1 MIRLT
6 LRTLLAYIDDTLD
19 PDQARELGR
28 KVAESHD
35 ARLLIERIK
44 KVTRR
49 RGLHVPIPDGSEDDV
64 SDPNTVAEYL
74 SDNLG
79 SDQVRDLEA
88 TCLAS
93 DVHLAEVAACHQILT
108 LVLTEPVR
116 VPPSAN
122 LRMYHLVEPP
132 FSDHDRRPGKTVPVG
147 GIGLPEFAHAESD
160 DVDAP
165 LLLGMRRYTTPDSP
179 AARYG
184 LIAAVVA
191 VAAFLA
197 LAVWMAI
204 PGAQPAPPERSRE
217 TFAFA
222 HQPTAPPGPEQKVAP
237 APQPADGQKETKP
250 VNDQGSPGEVKKD
263 PVKDKKGPLPVLG
276 EPVQPPLAGRE
287 VVGALDTVNPMI
299 DAISIVLTRGPEPG
313 LPWERLDA
321 KAPEVRA
328 SDPVMALPGYK
339 ADVKLTSQVIVH
351 LWGNVPEQVAMK
363 AMVMQ
368 SLVRFHPPAAGF
380 DADLTLEAGRIYLT
394 TLKKEG
400 GAKIR
405 IRFAGETWDMA
416 LPDDRSE
423 IMIQAH
429 KAFVPGTPYARTG
442 GEKPRTEARLVV
454 VRGSAAFSAPA
465 RFKKEKLT
473 TWSEIAWDSTSGTL
487 REPKTIEANDPLT
500 VRIPLIAGELGQAT
514 QKALS
519 DAALKLTNR
528 TGVRVLLEAR
538 INYEENRDNAL
549 ASTVAIYGYA
559 AIADGPDTPTLI
571 ANLYDQLKE
580 RSRNYARRAAV
591 VGVSAWLPRD
601 PGNTANFH
609 EVITTQ
615 KGVPEDEADLIAHLL
630 RGYSSREKGDPTAVD
645 RLIEFLDHPNL
656 IVREAALGNLIA
668 FFDPDAGRKV
678 ELGGLNVAARGEPG
692 YEKALKIWKAWGE
705 EMKKKMM
712 EKK

>member
-35 ARLLIERIK
+35 AKLLIERIK

-49 RGLHVPIPDGSEDDV
+49 RGLHVPIPDGTEDDV
-64 SDPNTVAEYL
+64 SDPNIVAEYL

-132 FSDHDRRPGKTVPVG
+132 FSDHERKPGRTVPVG
-147 GIGLPEFAHAESD
+147 GIGLPEPAHADSD

-179 AARYG
+179 SARYG

-191 VAAFLA
+191 ISAFLA
-197 LAVWMAI
+197 LSVWMAL

-217 TFAFA
+217 TVA
-222 HQPTAPPGPEQKVAP
+222 HAPRPVPPPGPEQVV
-237 APQPADGQKETKP
+237 APQPADGKKETKP
-250 VNDQGSPGEVKKD
+250 VVNDPGNPGVVKKE
-263 PVKDKKGPLPVLG
+263 PVEDKKGVVPVLG

-287 VVGALDTVNPMI
+287 VVGALDIANPMI

-368 SLVRFHPPAAGF
+368 SLVRFHPPAPGF

-405 IRFAGETWDMA
+405 IRLAAETWDLV

-423 IMIQAH
+423 IMIQAN
-429 KAFVPGTPYARTG
+429 KAFVPGTPFARTG

-454 VRGSAAFSAPA
+454 VRGSAAFNAPA
-465 RFKKEKLT
+465 RFKKFDKLT
-473 TWSEIAWDSTSGTL
+473 TWSEITWDSTSGTL
-487 REPKTIEANDPLT
+487 REPKTIEANDPVT
-500 VRIPLIAGELGQAT
+500 VRIPLIAGEPGQAT

-519 DAALKLTNR
+519 DAALKLTDR

-538 INYEENRDNAL
+538 INYEENRDNVL
-549 ASTVAIYGYA
+549 ASTFAIYGYA

-580 RSRNYARRAAV
+580 RSRLYARRAAV

-601 PGNTANFH
+601 AGNTAIFH

-668 FFDPDAGRKV
+668 FFDPEAARKA

>member
-64 SDPNTVAEYL
+64 SDPNIVAEYL

-122 LRMYHLVEPP
+122 LRMYRLVDPP
-132 FSDHDRRPGKTVPVG
+132 FSDHDRKPGKTVPVG
-147 GIGLPEFAHAESD
+147 GVALPEPVHAEAD

-165 LLLGMRRYTTPDSP
+165 LLLGMRRYTTPGSP

-184 LIAAVVA
+184 FIAAVVA
-191 VAAFLA
+191 VAAFLV
-197 LAVWMAI
+197 LAAWMAL

-217 TFAFA
+217 TFALA
-222 HQPTAPPGPEQKVAP
+222 HQPTPAPGPDQKT
-237 APQPADGQKETKP
+237 APQPADGKNETNS
-250 VNDQGSPGEVKKD
+250 VVSDQGKPGEAKKD
-263 PVKDKKGPLPVLG
+263 TVEDKKGPIPVLG

-287 VVGALDTVNPMI
+287 VIGGLDRANPMI

-321 KAPEVRA
+321 KAPEVRT

-339 ADVKLTSQVIVH
+339 ADVKLTSQVVVH

-368 SLVRFHPPAAGF
+368 SLVRFHSPAPGF

-405 IRFAGETWDMA
+405 IRFSSETWDVV
-416 LPDDRSE
+416 LPNDRSE
-423 IMIQAH
+423 VMVQAH

-454 VRGSAAFSAPA
+454 VRGSAAFNAPS
-465 RFKKEKLT
+465 RFKKINKLT
-473 TWSEIAWDSTSGTL
+473 TWSELAWDSTSGTL
-487 REPKTIEANDPLT
+487 PDPKAIEANDPFT

-519 DAALKLTNR
+519 DAALKLTDR
-528 TGVRVLLEAR
+528 TGIRVLLEAR

-549 ASTVAIYGYA
+549 ASTFAIYGYA

-580 RSRNYARRAAV
+580 RGRHYARRAAV

-601 PGNTANFH
+601 PGNTAISH
-609 EVITTQ
+609 DVITTQ

-630 RGYSSREKGDPTAVD
+630 RGYSSREKGDPTAID

-668 FFDPDAGRKV
+668 FFDPEAGRKA
-678 ELGGLNVAARGEPG
+678 ELGGLNVVARGEPG
-692 YEKALKIWKAWGE
+692 YDKALKIWKAWGE

>member
-6 LRTLLAYIDDTLD
+6 LRTLLAYIDDTLE

-35 ARLLIERIK
+35 ARILIERIK

-49 RGLHVPIPDGSEDDV
+49 RGLHVPIPDGSDDDV

-79 SDQVRDLEA
+79 SDHVRDLEA
-88 TCLAS
+88 TCLGS

-122 LRMYHLVEPP
+122 QRMYRLVDPP
-132 FSDHDRRPGKTVPVG
+132 FSDHDRKPGKTVPVG
-147 GIGLPEFAHAESD
+147 GVAIPTPAHAEAD

-165 LLLGMRRYTTPDSP
+165 LLLGMRRYNTAGSP

-184 LIAAVVA
+184 LIAAVAA
-191 VAAFLA
+191 VCAFLA
-197 LAVWMAI
+197 LAVWMAL
-204 PGAQPAPPERSRE
+204 PGAQPAPPERSPE
-217 TFAFA
+217 TFAMVLV
-222 HQPTAPPGPEQKVAP
+222 PTVAVPDPKIVPP
-237 APQPADGQKETKP
+237 PQPAGDKKDPKTEVDPGDPGKP
-250 VNDQGSPGEVKKD
+250 KKDSEVVKKD
-263 PVKDKKGPLPVLG
+263 PVVALG
-276 EPVQPPLAGRE
+276 EPVQPPLPGRE
-287 VVGALDTVNPMI
+287 VVGALDVSNPMI

-313 LPWERLDA
+313 LPWERLDI

-339 ADVKLTSQVIVH
+339 ADIKLGSQVIVQ

-368 SLVRFHPPAAGF
+368 SLVRFHPVAAGF
-380 DADLTLEAGRIYLT
+380 NADLSLDAGRIYLT
-394 TLKKEG
+394 TLRKD
-400 GAKIR
+400 GAKVR
-405 IRFAGETWDMA
+405 VRFAGETWDVS

-423 IMIQAH
+423 VMIQAH
-429 KAFVPGTPYARTG
+429 KAFVPGTPYARDG

-454 VRGSAAFSAPA
+454 VRGSAEFNAPA
-465 RFKKEKLT
+465 RFKKEKLAA
-473 TWSEIAWDSTSGTL
+473 WSEVAWDSTSGTL
-487 REPKTIEANDPLT
+487 REPKPIEPNDAFT
-500 VRIPLIAGELGQAT
+500 VRIPLISGELGQAA

-519 DAALKLTNR
+519 DAALKLTDR
-528 TGVRVLLEAR
+528 TGIRMLMEAR
-538 INYEENRDNAL
+538 INYEDSRDNAL
-549 ASTVAIYGYA
+549 VSTFAIYGYA
-559 AIADGPDTPTLI
+559 AIADGPDTRTLI

-580 RSRNYARRAAV
+580 RGRHYARRAAV
-591 VGVSAWLPRD
+591 VGVSAWLARD
-601 PGNTANFH
+601 TGNTATFY
-609 EVITTQ
+609 EVVTTQ
-615 KGVPEDEADLIAHLL
+615 KGVPEDETDLIARLL
-630 RGYSSREKGDPTAVD
+630 RGYSSREKGDPAAVD

-668 FFDPDAGRKV
+668 FFDPAASQKS
-678 ELGGLNVAARGEPG
+678 ELGGLNVAAAANRATTKLSRSGRPG
-692 YEKALKIWKAWGE
+692 ARK
-705 EMKKKMM
+705 
-712 EKK
+712 